1 MANGRLAPVIRHLR
15 RMVRPAAGEGI
26 SDAQLLERF
35 AVQGDEA
42 AFELLMWRHGPMV
55 WGLCRRILQDH
66 HEAEDAFQATMLVLA
81 RKAGS
86 IGQYQS
92 IASWLYKVTYRIA
105 LRARAGSSKRAR
117 FQKQVRQ
124 LPAAVVL
131 PDTESAGGELRQVI
145 DEEVTR
151 LPEKYRAPVVLCYLQ
166 NKTNEE
172 AAKLLRWPVGT
183 VKTRL
188 VRARDLLGR
197 SLGRRGMALSAAGLA
212 PALASP
218 PAEAALPAGI
228 LDATMGAAMLMPAA
242 KGGAMGLVSSRGIT
256 LMEGALKAMFLT
268 KLKFA
273 VAVLLAVGA
282 ATTGVGIV
290 SYQPLAAGQPGSDN
304 QSQSF
309 QKAPKHEPARAVK
322 EGQLQEEGLA
332 AQADVEVAQT
342 DLRAAEANLQVA
354 KAKLQVAQK
363 RLEQI
368 KNRSEG
374 NREAKPGEVRRPAD
388 PKQPVAYIFNLP
400 VTREEL
406 ADYLIAHYGAD
417 KLEQFVNKLIIERA
431 CRERGIVV
439 TPEEVEA
446 ALQEDL
452 NSMNKTSQEF
462 EKNVLKKYDKTP
474 FQWREDVVRP
484 RLCLEKLARTRVTVT
499 EEDLRQAFEGER
511 GARVECQII
520 LWPKG
525 EVNRGIS
532 LSSAL
537 VNNSEEFDRLAKQ
550 QMTSTLAAQA
560 GRISPIG
567 RYTTGNEALEKA
579 VFDLKPGEITLLET
593 TEGTLAI
600 KCLRRLPP
608 DTSKKLEDIRDALTK
623 VVLAKKV
630 QQEIPRLFKELR
642 EQAQPKL
649 LLKK

>member
-66 HEAEDAFQATMLVLA
+66 HEAEDVFQATMLVLA

-228 LDATMGAAMLMPAA
+228 LDATMGAAMLMP
-242 KGGAMGLVSSRGIT
+242 GLFSRNHVNGR
-256 LMEGALKAMFLT
+256 
-268 KLKFA
+268 
-273 VAVLLAVGA
+273 
-282 ATTGVGIV
+282 
-290 SYQPLAAGQPGSDN
+290 S
-304 QSQSF
+304 
-309 QKAPKHEPARAVK
+309 
-322 EGQLQEEGLA
+322 
-332 AQADVEVAQT
+332 
-342 DLRAAEANLQVA
+342 
-354 KAKLQVAQK
+354 
-363 RLEQI
+363 LE
-368 KNRSEG
+368 S
-374 NREAKPGEVRRPAD
+374 
-388 PKQPVAYIFNLP
+388 
-400 VTREEL
+400 
-406 ADYLIAHYGAD
+406 H
-417 KLEQFVNKLIIERA
+417 
-431 CRERGIVV
+431 
-439 TPEEVEA
+439 
-446 ALQEDL
+446 
-452 NSMNKTSQEF
+452 
-462 EKNVLKKYDKTP
+462 
-474 FQWREDVVRP
+474 
-484 RLCLEKLARTRVTVT
+484 
-499 EEDLRQAFEGER
+499 
-511 GARVECQII
+511 
-520 LWPKG
+520 
-525 EVNRGIS
+525 
-532 LSSAL
+532 
-537 VNNSEEFDRLAKQ
+537 
-550 QMTSTLAAQA
+550 
-560 GRISPIG
+560 
-567 RYTTGNEALEKA
+567 
-579 VFDLKPGEITLLET
+579 VFDQT
-593 TEGTLAI
+593 
-600 KCLRRLPP
+600 
-608 DTSKKLEDIRDALTK
+608 
-623 VVLAKKV
+623 
-630 QQEIPRLFKELR
+630 
-642 EQAQPKL
+642 
-649 LLKK
+649 